1 MKMTEAP
8 KWKRQVKQ
16 NSPMRITDLV
26 SLKQKGHEVTVDNSF
41 EINEV
46 ELDHEEHPFQA
57 FLFFSRFTGAID
69 GKEYSFRK
77 CYSRGCTHNLCPHV
91 SQAVMIANR
100 YLQRDFAVLEKAGI
114 YLSGKLF
121 TLEGMLS
128 KFEEKRDEF
137 ASTMILDDYIHLAK
151 EGNEISIHIDLEN
164 FAAVENFENQKEKR
178 LYFSVNFAV
187 THSEETHVCQRCLS
201 CCALADS
208 ESDIR
213 FARDLANR
221 RAAII
226 YEEFDKAKIKYNQA
240 FFE

>member
-1 MKMTEAP
+1 M
-8 KWKRQVKQ
+8 
-16 NSPMRITDLV
+16 
-26 SLKQKGHEVTVDNSF
+26 
-41 EINEV
+41 
-46 ELDHEEHPFQA
+46 
-57 FLFFSRFTGAID
+57 
-69 GKEYSFRK
+69 
-77 CYSRGCTHNLCPHV
+77 
-91 SQAVMIANR
+91 
-100 YLQRDFAVLEKAGI
+100 
-114 YLSGKLF
+114 SGKLF

-187 THSEETHVCQRCLS
+187 THSEETHVCQKCLS

-226 YEEFDKAKIKYNQA
+226 YEEFDRAKIKYNRA